1 MEAQVDQDMQC
12 TFRRALRVLSAEQC
26 PLFIQE
32 IIAQLVQAINSN
44 ERILAPLLIVGYLT
58 EPAKKQESI
67 NSRGFFVGTV
77 LQILCKRTEKQRH
90 GDHLEKPQSRC
101 SRKIFISL

>member
-44 ERILAPLLIVGYLT
+44 ERILIQIRHDWLL
-58 EPAKKQESI
+58 
-67 NSRGFFVGTV
+67 F
-77 LQILCKRTEKQRH
+77 
-90 GDHLEKPQSRC
+90 
-101 SRKIFISL
+101 SLLVI